1 MNLNSNLTI
10 PTCGAR
16 IILATR
22 KGVIVKAFDLKEAL
36 RSEELQTALLS
47 LRLYQGL
54 EALIRKRGE
63 ALGLSPSQV
72 QILLFLSYA
81 HPRYRRTTAI
91 AKRFSIAPATA
102 CRILNTLERKGLIRR
117 RRHQEDR
124 RGVEI
129 ELTAAGRRMVAQL
142 TGIGEQLI
150 AYLDELKAEERHI
163 LTDALRKILHSL
175 EESGYLAQ
183 VVICR
188 SCPHFRESAYPG
200 TRKPHLCQL
209 TGERLTEEE
218 SYLERLDEPVSAGL
232 F

>member
-1 MNLNSNLTI
+1 M
-10 PTCGAR
+10 
-16 IILATR
+16 
-22 KGVIVKAFDLKEAL
+22 KAFDLKEAL
-36 RSEELQTALLS
+36 QSEELQTVLLS

-72 QILLFLSYA
+72 QVLLFLSHA
-81 HPRYRRTTAI
+81 HPLYRRTTAI

-102 CRILNTLERKGLIRR
+102 CRVLNTLEKKGLIRR
-117 RRHQEDR
+117 RRRQEDR
-124 RGVEI
+124 RGVEV
-129 ELTAAGRRMVAQL
+129 ELTAAGKRMVARL

-150 AYLDELKAEERHI
+150 SYLGELKAKERHI
-163 LTDALRKILHSL
+163 LINALRKILRSL

-188 SCPHFRESAYPG
+188 SCPRFRSDVYPG

-209 TGERLTEEE
+209 SGERLTDEE
-218 SYLERLDEPVSAGL
+218 SYLERLAEPEGADL
-232 F
+232 L